1 MPLIKNVLNL
11 WRADDLLSQAWT
23 ESHKMLNL
31 SREFFVQSVKALREQ
46 KNNETIKTLKKRDN
60 EINDYQADV
69 RRKVLTHFVI
79 KEDVSDLANG
89 LMLVNMVVDIE
100 RLGDFCKNILD
111 LAISTPETVTIE
123 HLSKDLKEI
132 EDEVLS
138 RFDKTIEAITNQDEE
153 IAKDLI
159 ANQRKIITNTSDKIV
174 DQVLSG
180 DIKLGNDAQ
189 AATLVLYARYLK
201 RIASHLTNI
210 ATILVYPLDK
220 IGEY

>member
-11 WRADDLLSQAWT
+11 WRADDLLSQAWA

-31 SREFFVQSVKALREQ
+31 SRELFVQSVKALREQ
-46 KNNETIKTLKKRDN
+46 KNNETIKTLKKRDKK
-60 EINDYQADV
+60 INDYQANV

-79 KEDVSDLANG
+79 KEDVSDIANG
-89 LMLVNMVVDIE
+89 LLLVNMVVDIE
-100 RLGDFCKNILD
+100 RLGDYCKNILN
-111 LAISTPETVTIE
+111 LAISTPETVAIE

-132 EDEVLS
+132 EDEVLN
-138 RFDKTIEAITNQDEE
+138 RFDKAITAITNQDEE

-159 ANQRKIITNTSDKIV
+159 ANQRKIITKTSDKII

-220 IGEY
+220 VGDF